1 MIRLLEEDVDEKYIN
16 IKMGVLG
23 IYQHSQSK
31 NQPTHYTMTLGDN
44 GFDKVKYYI
53 LDLDK

>member
-1 MIRLLEEDVDEKYIN
+1 MIRLLEKDVDEKYIN